1 MPHNFQDLV
10 STGVSR
16 MTVIFVGK
24 NNQITIKAPKNVEKL
39 AKELNINLES
49 HVFIKNGEIVTPD
62 EILQDDDVV
71 EIISVVSGG

>member
-1 MPHNFQDLV
+1 LV

-39 AKELNINLES
+39 AKELDINLES
-49 HVFIKNGEIVTPD
+49 HVIIKNGEIVTPD

>member
-1 MPHNFQDLV
+1 MV

-39 AKELNINLES
+39 AKELDINLES
-49 HVFIKNGEIVTPD
+49 HVIIKNGEIVTPD